1 MNWSDKVS
9 RYLKFVSLIGFYVLM
24 QVGYAQSKVAI
35 FAGGC
40 FWCVQA
46 DFDKLKGVVKT
57 EVGYD
62 GGTTLYPNYK
72 QVSTGKTDH
81 LEVVKVWYE
90 DDILGYTQLLNYFF
104 KHIDPTV
111 KDRQFC
117 DLGAQYQSAIL
128 YRNNEQM
135 QIAQTVI
142 EKTKT
147 YLNKPIYTQL
157 RPSTIFTPAE
167 EYHQKYYLKN
177 PISYAF
183 YRWQCGRDARLK
195 EVWQ

>member
-1 MNWSDKVS
+1 M
-9 RYLKFVSLIGFYVLM
+9 LKNIKFLSVLGCVFLV
-24 QVGYAQSKVAI
+24 QLGYAKMSTAI
-35 FAGGC
+35 VAGGC
-40 FWCVQA
+40 FWCMQA

-72 QVSTGKTDH
+72 QVSQGKTDH

-90 DDILGYTQLLNYFF
+90 DEVLGYAQFLNYFF

-111 KDRQFC
+111 KNGQFC
-117 DLGAQYQSAIL
+117 DLGEQYQSAIL
-128 YRNNEQM
+128 YENDGQKAV
-135 QIAQTVI
+135 AQAVLDNI
-142 EKTKT
+142 KN
-147 YLNKPIYTQL
+147 YLNKPIYTEL
-157 RPSTIFTPAE
+157 RPSTTFTPAE

>member
-1 MNWSDKVS
+1 MNFLS
-9 RYLKFVSLIGFYVLM
+9 VLGCVFLV
-24 QVGYAQSKVAI
+24 QLSYAKMSTAI
-35 FAGGC
+35 VAGGC

-72 QVSTGKTDH
+72 QVSQGKTDH
-81 LEVVKVWYE
+81 LEAVKIWYE
-90 DDILGYTQLLNYFF
+90 DDVLEYIQLLHYFF
-104 KHIDPTV
+104 RHIDPTV
-111 KDRQFC
+111 KGRQFC

-128 YRNNEQM
+128 YQNNEQM
-135 QIAQTVI
+135 IIAQEVTD
-142 EKTKT
+142 KTKN
-147 YLNKPIYTQL
+147 YLNKPVYTQL
-157 RPSTIFTPAE
+157 RPSTMFTPAE

>member
-1 MNWSDKVS
+1 MNWSDEMLLH
-9 RYLKFVSLIGFYVLM
+9 LKFVSLIGLYVLT
-24 QVGYAQSKVAI
+24 QVSHAESKIAI

-90 DDILGYTQLLNYFF
+90 EGFGMHADC
-104 KHIDPTV
+104 K
-111 KDRQFC
+111 
-117 DLGAQYQSAIL
+117 
-128 YRNNEQM
+128 
-135 QIAQTVI
+135 
-142 EKTKT
+142 
-147 YLNKPIYTQL
+147 
-157 RPSTIFTPAE
+157 
-167 EYHQKYYLKN
+167 
-177 PISYAF
+177 
-183 YRWQCGRDARLK
+183 
-195 EVWQ
+195 

>member
-1 MNWSDKVS
+1 M
-9 RYLKFVSLIGFYVLM
+9 LKNVKFLSVLGLFLLV
-24 QVGYAQSKVAI
+24 QLGYAEMKTAVV
-35 FAGGC
+35 AGGC

-46 DFDKLKGVVKT
+46 DFDKLKGVIKT

-72 QVSTGKTDH
+72 HVSQGKTDH
-81 LEVVKVWYE
+81 LEAVKIWYE
-90 DDILGYTQLLNYFF
+90 NDVLEYIQLLHYFF
-104 KHIDPTV
+104 RHIDPTV
-111 KDRQFC
+111 KGRQFC
-117 DLGAQYQSAIL
+117 DLGEQYQSAIL
-128 YRNNEQM
+128 YENDGQKAA
-135 QIAQTVI
+135 AQAVLDNM
-142 EKTKT
+142 KN

-157 RPSTIFTPAE
+157 RPSTTFTPAE

-177 PISYAF
+177 PVSYAF